1 MFIRASSRHAAL
13 HTIRRY
19 NPPVID
25 VYWGSGSPYCWR
37 VLLAL
42 QLKGLEWR
50 SHLLQTDFQEHKSP
64 QLMAMNPRGRLP
76 VLRDGDYVVFE
87 SLAVLYYLDLK
98 YPAPPLF
105 GHSPEEAGV
114 IMRVINE
121 FQAYIEADLMRL
133 VGELVKP
140 APRFS
145 EAALVRAMH
154 GVASE
159 ARTIEARLSKGDWI
173 VGDAP
178 SAADIAIYP
187 CIRVLHRAL
196 LQPGAR
202 ELASRFLPAEV
213 HYPQLARWLRRVEAL
228 PGFEKTLPP
237 GWQRLETP

>member
-1 MFIRASSRHAAL
+1 MLIRASWRHAASG
-13 HTIRRY
+13 TIRRY
-19 NPPVID
+19 NPAVID
-25 VYWGSGSPYCWR
+25 IYWGSGSPFCWR

-98 YPAPPLF
+98 YPSPPLF
-105 GHSPEEAGV
+105 GQSPEEAGV

-121 FQAYIEADLMRL
+121 FQAYTEADLMRL

-140 APRFS
+140 SPRFS

-154 GVASE
+154 TVASE

-196 LQPGAR
+196 LQPGAQ

-228 PGFEKTLPP
+228 PGFEKTLAP
-237 GWQRLETP
+237 GWRKLETQ